1 MMHSPL
7 RYPGGKSDFFACA
20 REIFESS
27 GCRGLP
33 VVEPYAGSAAV
44 SLGLLDFDLTPH
56 VTLVE
61 RDPLV
66 FAFWHAAFFRTDEF
80 ITRFQDLPIT
90 LQTWNDFQPLLAL
103 KEPDPARIVDM
114 GLAGLFFNRAN
125 FSGILA
131 AGPIGG
137 KQQASR
143 YKIDCRTNKD
153 DIISRLLALAMHSD
167 RVAVAFGDA
176 IDWIKRFATEK
187 KVFFYLDPPYFKKG
201 ELIYRHFYGIL
212 QHRQLANELSSAS
225 FKWLLSY
232 DDHPVIEFLYEET
245 YVQRLSFRY
254 SAYSPKNHAELLISN
269 FPVVVPA
276 EFSGAPVRR
285 QRHSTVERSTSPDA
299 LGGDCPLR

>member
-20 REIFESS
+20 REIFENG

-44 SLGLLDFDLTPH
+44 SLGLLDFGLTPH

-61 RDPLV
+61 RDPLL
-66 FAFWHAAFFRTDEF
+66 FAFWYAAFFRTDEL
-80 ITRFQDLPIT
+80 ITRFQELSIT
-90 LQTWNDFQPLLAL
+90 LQTWNDFQPFLAL
-103 KEPDPARIVDM
+103 KEPDPARVVDM

-167 RVAVAFGDA
+167 RVTVAFGDA
-176 IDWIKRFATEK
+176 VVWVKKFSKKK
-187 KVFFYLDPPYFKKG
+187 KVFFYLDPPYFNKG
-201 ELIYRHFYGIL
+201 ELLYRYFYGL
-212 QHRQLANELSSAS
+212 RQHRQLADELSAVS

-245 YVQRLSFRY
+245 YVERLSFRY
-254 SAYSPKNHAELLISN
+254 SAYSPKNHTELLISN
-269 FPVVVPA
+269 FPVEVPT
-276 EFSGAPVRR
+276 EFAGVPVRR
-285 QRHSTVERSTSPDA
+285 QRHSIVKRATFRDA
-299 LGGDCPLR
+299 VGAD

>member
-20 REIFESS
+20 REIFENG

-44 SLGLLDFDLTPH
+44 SLGLLDFGLTPH

-61 RDPLV
+61 RDPLIYS
-66 FAFWHAAFFRTDEF
+66 FWHAALFRTDEF
-80 ITRFQDLPIT
+80 ITRFQALPIT
-90 LQTWNDFQPLLAL
+90 LQTWQELQPLLAL
-103 KEPDPARIVDM
+103 KEPDPARVVDM

-167 RVAVAFGDA
+167 VVTVAFGDA
-176 IDWIKRFATEK
+176 VAWIKKYAK
-187 KVFFYLDPPYFKKG
+187 QNKVFFYLDPPYFKKG
-201 ELIYRHFYGIL
+201 ELLYRHSYGLL
-212 QHRQLANELSSAS
+212 QHRQLADALRAVA

-269 FPVVVPA
+269 FPVAVPA
-276 EFSGAPVRR
+276 QFAGAPVRR
-285 QRHSTVERSTSPDA
+285 QRHSIVERSTFHNA
-299 LGGDCPLR
+299 VGAA